1 MRILIIY
8 TGGTIGMVQNPE
20 TGSLE
25 SFDFTHLEQHVP
37 ELQLFGH
44 DIDVHTFDPPID
56 SSDMTPAH
64 WAELAAIIRREYNRF
79 DGFVVLH
86 GTDTMA
92 FTASALS
99 FMLLGLQ
106 KPVIITGSQLPISQ
120 LRTDGRE
127 NLITAVEIAAA
138 RDEHNQPM
146 VREVCIYFERKLMRG
161 NRATKIN
168 AEGFNAFRSHNFPPL
183 AVAGTHIKYT
193 NLSNPLS
200 PADSSPL
207 KGSDTL
213 EGSLERLQRAGL
225 FLPLKGDVAGGA
237 SAEPGGEGS
246 ELGFGGEGFLN
257 IVVVTLF
264 PGMPEAMFA
273 AQVSAPEL
281 QAVILRTFG
290 SGNAPQKSWLL
301 EQLRELERRGV
312 IVVNITQCDEG
323 AVEMGRYQTSRLLLE
338 AGVVPGYDSTW
349 EAMLTKL
356 MVLLRSGLSKS
367 EIMQLLHQSLAGEIS
382 INP

>member
-1 MRILIIY
+1 MKILIIY
-8 TGGTIGMVQNPE
+8 TGGTIGMVQNPL

-25 SFDFTHLEQHVP
+25 SFDFDHLQQHVP
-37 ELQLFGH
+37 ELQRFGY
-44 DIDVHTFDPPID
+44 DISVHTFCPPID
-56 SSDMTPAH
+56 SCDMTPAH
-64 WAELAAIIRREYNRF
+64 WAQLAGIIRQGYEKY

-138 RDEHNQPM
+138 RNEEGQPM

-161 NRATKIN
+161 NRTTKIN

-183 AVAGTHIKYT
+183 AVAGTHIKFA
-193 NLSNPLS
+193 NIPSPSAGVSLPLR
-200 PADSSPL
+200 
-207 KGSDTL
+207 G
-213 EGSLERLQRAGL
+213 EGVQRA
-225 FLPLKGDVAGGA
+225 
-237 SAEPGGEGS
+237 EGVS
-246 ELGFGGEGFLN
+246 N

-264 PGMPEAMFA
+264 PGMPESMFA

-281 QAVILRTFG
+281 KAVILRTFG
-290 SGNAPQKSWLL
+290 SGNAPQQSWLL
-301 EQLRELERRGV
+301 EQLRALKHRGV

-323 AVEMGRYQTSRLLLE
+323 AVEMGRYQTSNLLIE

-356 MVLLRSGLSKS
+356 MVLLGSGLSKA
-367 EIMQLLHQSLAGEIS
+367 EVVAQLNQSLAGEIS
-382 INP
+382 KNY